1 MCQKLSSKILLP
13 IQKPSKINPS
23 VSSKSPQVIVV
34 HAMQCCD
41 HTDPPNNL
49 LRFSVFCLLIVRHT
63 YLLVRSTNI
72 ITTKQCDTLLNF
84 RTVYTVQQP
93 LCRSSIFLPKKK
105 VLWWFWSA
113 TIVDWREDYFFS
125 FGLWSSIFVVHYYV
139 VVVRF
144 VDVRVTAITSFLVF
158 YCIPRIIPA
167 FVIVVNVCI
176 CICFSIY
183 LFGYYILFL
192 EILDCNQVIYSLH
205 LQSQNLTYASHF
217 NAPHQFYTFLTN
229 IT

>member
-1 MCQKLSSKILLP
+1 MSCKLEMMCQKLSGKILLP

-93 LCRSSIFLPKKK
+93 LCRSSIFLQKKSVVM
-105 VLWWFWSA
+105 VLKRYHSRL
-113 TIVDWREDYFFS
+113 TR
-125 FGLWSSIFVVHYYV
+125 
-139 VVVRF
+139 R
-144 VDVRVTAITSFLVF
+144 
-158 YCIPRIIPA
+158 
-167 FVIVVNVCI
+167 
-176 CICFSIY
+176 
-183 LFGYYILFL
+183 LFL
-192 EILDCNQVIYSLH
+192 LFWALVLSICCLLLRCCG
-205 LQSQNLTYASHF
+205 
-217 NAPHQFYTFLTN
+217 
-229 IT
+229 

>member
-1 MCQKLSSKILLP
+1 MPCSF
-13 IQKPSKINPS
+13 
-23 VSSKSPQVIVV
+23 
-34 HAMQCCD
+34 
-41 HTDPPNNL
+41 T
-49 LRFSVFCLLIVRHT
+49 
-63 YLLVRSTNI
+63 
-72 ITTKQCDTLLNF
+72 
-84 RTVYTVQQP
+84 
-93 LCRSSIFLPKKK
+93 
-105 VLWWFWSA
+105 
-113 TIVDWREDYFFS
+113 REDYFLS
-125 FGLWSSIFVVHYYV
+125 FGLWCSVFVVYYYV

-217 NAPHQFYTFLTN
+217 KESQVRNVLLLFRFPATTTRRSSSERLLHFPADVPREVQQAQRPLP
-229 IT
+229 